1 MPLRKGAVKQ
11 WKQRRVAAATRE
23 RHLRWAEYATDTTKP
38 RPSDTMMRGTLSPC
52 PDEAAEWLRTM
63 HRDDSA
69 ERAPGQRVG
78 DIIRVKLGSF
88 EHTRV
93 AISRRMGL
101 RRSDLPD
108 PMRQQVL
115 QCPCGRGQQDA
126 YHVWHECPHSERLM
140 EDACS
145 SIEGMW
151 PEVLQLPGWGTLS
164 TRARVKGLLTVTT
177 WASTE
182 AQRTLKA
189 ERRQLWRARCR
200 GTIWICTWRIYGGHD
215 NYNQL

>member
-1 MPLRKGAVKQ
+1 MHKHVKGIRLGAGSPTLYS
-11 WKQRRVAAATRE
+11 ALPA
-23 RHLRWAEYATDTTKP
+23 
-38 RPSDTMMRGTLSPC
+38 RPSHRVRMRLPSGFAPC
-52 PDEAAEWLRTM
+52 TA

-140 EDACS
+140 KDACS
-145 SIEGMW
+145 SID
-151 PEVLQLPGWGTLS
+151 VLQLPGWGTLS
-164 TRARVKGLLTVTT
+164 TRARVKGLMTVTT
-177 WASTE
+177 CASTE
-182 AQRTLKA
+182 AQRTLKGRA
-189 ERRQLWRARCR
+189 ASVVACTMQRRDMDLHLDNIRWPRQLQSAIDAVA
-200 GTIWICTWRIYGGHD
+200 GED
-215 NYNQL
+215 AV

>member
-1 MPLRKGAVKQ
+1 M
-11 WKQRRVAAATRE
+11 
-23 RHLRWAEYATDTTKP
+23 
-38 RPSDTMMRGTLSPC
+38 
-52 PDEAAEWLRTM
+52 
-63 HRDDSA
+63 
-69 ERAPGQRVG
+69 
-78 DIIRVKLGSF
+78 
-88 EHTRV
+88 

-140 EDACS
+140 EDACG
-145 SIEGMW
+145 SIAATW

-164 TRARVKGLLTVTT
+164 VRARVKGLLTVTA

-182 AQRTLKA
+182 AQRTLKGRA
-189 ERRQLWRARCR
+189 ASVVTCALQRHDMDLHLENIRWPQQLQSAIDAAADERAV
-200 GTIWICTWRIYGGHD
+200 
-215 NYNQL
+215 